1 MTNRF
6 LISFTPPAIALLLA
20 SCSFGPNC
28 GNSHP
33 YKNYVASAPLK
44 APAGVTLPPADAA
57 YQVPGA
63 GTRVAP
69 AAATSAEPCMVT
81 PPSVLTRQDMA
92 KPGSPAPAKA
102 PANPAPA
109 AATKPPASPA
119 PAAASHPR
127 PVAGLGSM
135 E

>member
-33 YKNYVASAPLK
+33 YKNYVAGAPLK
-44 APAGVTLPPADAA
+44 APTGVTLPPADAA
-57 YQVPGA
+57 YQVPAA
-63 GTRVAP
+63 GTRGAP
-69 AAATSAEPCMVT
+69 AATTSAEPCMVT

-102 PANPAPA
+102 TAVPGAVTQAPA
-109 AATKPPASPA
+109 KPA

-127 PVAGLGSM
+127 PVAGLDSM